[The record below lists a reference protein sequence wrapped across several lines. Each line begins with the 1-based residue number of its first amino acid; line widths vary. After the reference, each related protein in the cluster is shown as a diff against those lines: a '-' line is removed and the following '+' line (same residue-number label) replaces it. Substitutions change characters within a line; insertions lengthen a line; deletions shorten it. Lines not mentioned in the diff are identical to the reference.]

1 MKKLKFLIR
10 FLFTIFQYY
19 FRLTPF
25 QLYKKKKVMFKSIF
39 IANKEILIFLKNS
52 YVLNFGVRGELKSIN
67 KLPTKIKTNPIFIDG
82 SVLYLDQKN
91 RVSIVN

>member
-1 MKKLKFLIR
+1 MMTQNTLIGVR
-10 FLFTIFQYY
+10 DPYGIRPLVIG
-19 FRLTPF
+19 
-25 QLYKKKKVMFKSIF
+25 K
-39 IANKEILIFLKNS
+39 LKNS